1 MTTLTANNKYSIR
14 NSENLPQTMQMQLS
28 QKLNFFS
35 DFLAQLL
42 KPISNFKHFQK
53 KVTLIAYAFPKL
65 ETAKDVVN

>member
-1 MTTLTANNKYSIR
+1 
-14 NSENLPQTMQMQLS
+14 MQMQLS

-65 ETAKDVVN
+65 ETEKDVVN